1 MDENVKKV
9 SDHIEDLILN
19 LASEK
24 LNPSKLFSLT
34 IQSIEYLETEYP
46 SLTGSEKKLLLI
58 EAFKDILSL
67 TNHLSLSPD
76 IKIELSDFVENDLDA
91 VIESI
96 IQVSKGDFKIN
107 EITEQQINFFI
118 KCLMKLLKCCLKKKH
133 NSERP

>member
-1 MDENVKKV
+1 MDENIKKIA
-9 SDHIEDLILN
+9 DHIEDLILN
-19 LASEK
+19 LVTDK

-46 SLTGSEKKLLLI
+46 TLTGSKKKLLLI

-76 IKIELSDFVENDLDA
+76 IKNELNDFVENDIEL
-91 VIESI
+91 VIESV
-96 IQVSKGDFKIN
+96 IQVSKGEFQIN
-107 EITEQQINFFI
+107 EKQINMI
-118 KCLMKLLKCCLKKKH
+118 LKCLMKLFKCCYKKKN

>member
-19 LASEK
+19 LATEK

-46 SLTGSEKKLLLI
+46 TLTGSEKKLLLI

-76 IKIELSDFVENDLDA
+76 IKKELSNFIEYDIEL
-91 VIESI
+91 VIESV

-107 EITEQQINFFI
+107 EKQINLLI
-118 KCLMKLLKCCLKKKH
+118 KYCMKLFECCLKKKN

>member
-1 MDENVKKV
+1 MDENIKKV

-76 IKIELSDFVENDLDA
+76 IKVELSNFVDNDLDT

>member
-1 MDENVKKV
+1 MDENVQKV

-19 LASEK
+19 LATDK

-46 SLTGSEKKLLLI
+46 TLTGSEKKRLLI

-67 TNHLSLSPD
+67 TNHLSLSPN
-76 IKIELSDFVENDLDA
+76 IKTELSNFIENDIEL
-91 VIESI
+91 VIESV

-107 EITEQQINFFI
+107 EKQINLLI
-118 KCLMKLLKCCLKKKH
+118 KCLMKLFKCCFKKRN